1 MRSLPTL
8 AVALPWGRLGTSS
21 PLSSTT
27 IATLEPPRGDRHSER
42 FRFRRHPARQIACHF
57 ANLLPDFHRL
67 TCGPNDP
74 QTTYNIG
81 STTFFFPI
89 MSVRFYLCHMYL
101 PDESPS
107 TGGAMVLHLNQQA
120 PRPPRR
126 SLLQWVEQGLTRVD
140 GPF

>member
-81 STTFFFPI
+81 STTFFSNHERQI
-89 MSVRFYLCHMYL
+89 LSLSHV
-101 PDESPS
+101 S
-107 TGGAMVLHLNQQA
+107 T
-120 PRPPRR
+120 R
-126 SLLQWVEQGLTRVD
+126 
-140 GPF
+140 